1 MINIETNYYNNLLI
15 INDLINNLE
24 ISIIYNRYTYIEKKF
39 YIERLKIINNL
50 INLIKIKE
58 NKNKFI
64 KIKIKI
70 FLRRI
75 YVMNEFLKNL
85 IIYI

>member
-24 ISIIYNRYTYIEKKF
+24 KSIIYNRYTYIEKNF
-39 YIERLKIINNL
+39 YIERLNIINNL
-50 INLIKIKE
+50 IYLIEIKE

-64 KIKIKI
+64 KIKTKI
-70 FLRRI
+70 FLKRI
-75 YVMNEFLKNL
+75 YVMNELLKNL
-85 IIYI
+85 II